1 MCVGGVTRS
10 NGNPVVEVY
19 GKHALNDPEVQG
31 GILSLSLLH
40 DDGSYIG
47 YYEVQTRAL
56 KEHLHIRTGCHCN
69 PGACR
74 KYLRQP
80 ADIVERVMSFKR
92 TCSDANDLL
101 DGLPLGA
108 SGRGGRSLRVV
119 RVSLGY
125 LTTYNDIYALVE
137 FVKGYIDYSSV
148 SDKHAPKQHI
158 N

>member
-31 GILSLSLLH
+31 GILSMSLLH

-108 SGRGGRSLRVV
+108 SGCGGRS
-119 RVSLGY
+119 
-125 LTTYNDIYALVE
+125 
-137 FVKGYIDYSSV
+137 
-148 SDKHAPKQHI
+148 
-158 N
+158 